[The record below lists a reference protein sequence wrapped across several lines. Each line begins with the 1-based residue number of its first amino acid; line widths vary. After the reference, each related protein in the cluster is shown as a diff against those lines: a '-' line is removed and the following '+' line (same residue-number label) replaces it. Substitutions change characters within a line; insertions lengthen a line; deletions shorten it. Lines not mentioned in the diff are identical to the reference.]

1 MSDCNPCCVDMTTKL
16 SFDAMKSAL
25 HDKLAGDKADIEEII
40 DVLKKYDS
48 DIKDWGKFALS
59 DPYRSENIFASQ
71 SNSKCRKQY
80 FFFRFRVTSFYAN

>member
-40 DVLKKYDS
+40 AVLKRYDS

-59 DPYRSENIFASQ
+59 DPYRSENISALQ
-71 SNSKCRKQY
+71 SNSNRKKRYYLEFQGNEVL
-80 FFFRFRVTSFYAN
+80 R